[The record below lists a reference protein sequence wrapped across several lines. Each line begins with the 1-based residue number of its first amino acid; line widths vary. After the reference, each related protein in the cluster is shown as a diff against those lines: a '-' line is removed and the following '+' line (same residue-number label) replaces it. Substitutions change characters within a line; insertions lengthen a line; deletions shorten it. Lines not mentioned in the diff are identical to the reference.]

1 MGASG
6 KNQQQSLTMNNT
18 LANECI
24 KHPLKGAICV
34 NELDE
39 LEALVILSC
48 MESIGSIKIRQ
59 LLQVFGSALS
69 ALLADPSEIAS
80 LPGFGQKIVSQWTL
94 WKNDHRWK
102 TNLALADKE
111 KVQIVPITSAAYPKK
126 LLELPDPPII
136 LYVKGD
142 ITLIKSKCIAIV
154 GTRQA
159 SIYGNETAKQF
170 AKELASMGYVILS
183 GLARGIDTSAHIGA
197 LESGTTAAVIGSG
210 LSDIYPAEN
219 RLLADKIGNMGC
231 LISEFPMATPP
242 DRQNF
247 PQRNRIVSALS
258 LGIVLIEAPIKSGAM
273 ITMNNG
279 RAMGKKL
286 FVLPGRIDGNFGGN
300 HSLLKSG
307 QAQLVESAEEIAQS
321 FDDLF
326 GGGQKAPPKAKMR
339 IPLDKEEAELL
350 QLLPTEEI
358 AIEEIVLR
366 TKLPMAVLNV
376 LLMSLV
382 LKGAIKEFPGKV
394 YKKQVS

>member
-1 MGASG
+1 
-6 KNQQQSLTMNNT
+6 MNNT
-18 LANECI
+18 IAKECI
-24 KHPLKGAICV
+24 NHPLKGVIYA
-34 NELDE
+34 NELEE
-39 LEALVILSC
+39 LEALVILSSI
-48 MESIGSIKIRQ
+48 ESIGSVKIRQ
-59 LLQVFGSALS
+59 LLQVFGSALL

-80 LPGFGQKIVSQWTL
+80 LPGFGQKIVAQWTL
-94 WKNDHRWK
+94 WKSDSRWRN
-102 TNLALADKE
+102 NLVLADKE
-111 KVQIVPITSAAYPKK
+111 KVQIVPITSAVYPKK
-126 LLELPDPPII
+126 LLELVDPPII

-142 ITLIKSKCIAIV
+142 ISLIKSKCIAIV

-159 SIYGNETAKQF
+159 SIYGNETAKKF
-170 AKELASMGYVILS
+170 AKELAGMGYVILS

-210 LSDIYPAEN
+210 LADIYPAEN
-219 RLLADKIGNMGC
+219 RFLADKICKEGC

-258 LGIVLIEAPIKSGAM
+258 LGVVLIEAPIKSGAM

-307 QAQLVESAEEIAQS
+307 LAQLVESSEEIAHS

-326 GGGQKAPPKAKMR
+326 SGGQKAVAPLKLR
-339 IPLDKEEAELL
+339 IPLDKEEGELL
-350 QLLPTEEI
+350 QLLPTEEM
-358 AIEEIVLR
+358 AIEEIVQR
-366 TKLPMAVLNV
+366 TKLPISVLNV

-394 YKKQVS
+394 YKKQVSNG